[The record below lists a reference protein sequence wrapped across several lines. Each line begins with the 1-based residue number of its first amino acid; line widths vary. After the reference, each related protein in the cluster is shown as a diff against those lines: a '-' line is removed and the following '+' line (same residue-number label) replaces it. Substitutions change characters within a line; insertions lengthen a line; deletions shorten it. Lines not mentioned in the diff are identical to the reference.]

1 MKYRASFLLVITAI
15 AIFTAGCSKDDDG
28 NNTPADSP
36 AVITTTVPAANTTY
50 INGSILQVRGN
61 VTDNNG
67 LSTARVEIKNN
78 ATNAILYQQN
88 QSTGNVI
95 YYDLNWDWT
104 VTGITSTTNA
114 TVKITV
120 TDRYNNQVTKD
131 IPVILID

>member
-1 MKYRASFLLVITAI
+1 MKYRILFLSAI
-15 AIFTAGCSKDDDG
+15 AAIVFFSAGCSKDDD

-36 AVITTTVPAANTTY
+36 GVITITTPAANTTY

-61 VTDNNG
+61 VTDNNA

-88 QSTGNVI
+88 QSTGNVT
-95 YYDLNWDWT
+95 YYGLNWDWT
-104 VTGITSTTNA
+104 VTGITSATNA

-131 IPVILID
+131 IPVVLID

>member
-1 MKYRASFLLVITAI
+1 MKYRASFLFTLTAI
-15 AIFTAGCSKDDDG
+15 CIFAAGCSKDD
-28 NNTPADSP
+28 NNTTPADSP
-36 AVITTTVPAANTTY
+36 ALITTTLPAVNTTY
-50 INGSILQVRGN
+50 FNGSILQVRGN

-78 ATNAILYQQN
+78 TTNAILFQQN
-88 QSTGNVI
+88 KSTGNVT

-104 VTGITSTTNA
+104 VTGITSATNA

-131 IPVILID
+131 IQVILID

>member
-1 MKYRASFLLVITAI
+1 MKYRLSFLSIIAAI
-15 AIFTAGCSKDDDG
+15 AIFSSGCSKDDD

-36 AVITTTVPAANTTY
+36 AVITTTLPASNTTY

-67 LSTARVEIKNN
+67 LSTARVEIRNN
-78 ATNAILYQQN
+78 ATNAILYQQS
-88 QSTGNVI
+88 QSTGNVS

-104 VTGITSTTNA
+104 VTGITSATNA

-131 IPVILID
+131 IPVILVD

>member
-1 MKYRASFLLVITAI
+1 MKYRVQFLSVVLAL
-15 AIFTAGCSKDDDG
+15 FTFSAGCSKDDDG
-28 NNTPADSP
+28 NNNPTDSP
-36 AVITTTVPAANTTY
+36 AVITTTVPAASTTY

-88 QSTGNVI
+88 QSTGNVT

-104 VTGITSTTNA
+104 VTGITSTVNA

-131 IPVILID
+131 IPVTLID

>member
-1 MKYRASFLLVITAI
+1 MKYRASSLLVITAI
-15 AIFTAGCSKDDDG
+15 AIFAAGCSKDGSG

-50 INGSILQVRGN
+50 MNGSVLQVRGN

-88 QSTGNVI
+88 RSTGNVT

-104 VTGITSTTNA
+104 VTGITSATNA

>member
-1 MKYRASFLLVITAI
+1 MKKVLLFASLGLLSLSPV
-15 AIFTAGCSKDDDG
+15 FVSCSKDDD
-28 NNTPADSP
+28 NTTPADSP

-88 QSTGNVI
+88 QSTGNVT

-104 VTGITSTTNA
+104 VTGITSATNA

>member
-1 MKYRASFLLVITAI
+1 MFA
-15 AIFTAGCSKDDDG
+15 AGCSKDDD
-28 NNTPADSP
+28 NTTPADSP

-88 QSTGNVI
+88 QSTGNVT

-104 VTGITSTTNA
+104 VTGITSTVNA

-131 IPVILID
+131 IPVTLID

>member
-1 MKYRASFLLVITAI
+1 MKFRASFLYSITAI
-15 AIFTAGCSKDDDG
+15 AMFAAGCSKDDD
-28 NNTPADSP
+28 NTTPADSP

-88 QSTGNVI
+88 QSTGNVT

-104 VTGITSTTNA
+104 VTGITSATNA

>member
-1 MKYRASFLLVITAI
+1 MKYRLSFLSIIAAI
-15 AIFTAGCSKDDDG
+15 AIFSSGCSKDDD

-36 AVITTTVPAANTTY
+36 AVITTTLPASNTTY

-88 QSTGNVI
+88 QSTGNVS

-104 VTGITSTTNA
+104 VTGITSATNA

-131 IPVILID
+131 IPVILVD

>member
-1 MKYRASFLLVITAI
+1 MKYRLSFLSIIAAI
-15 AIFTAGCSKDDDG
+15 AIFSSGCSKDDD

-36 AVITTTVPAANTTY
+36 AVITTTLPASNTTY

-67 LSTARVEIKNN
+67 LSTARVEIRNN

-88 QSTGNVI
+88 QSTGNVS

-104 VTGITSTTNA
+104 VTGITSATNA

-131 IPVILID
+131 IPVILVD

>member
-1 MKYRASFLLVITAI
+1 MKFRASFLYSITVITMFA
-15 AIFTAGCSKDDDG
+15 AGCSKDDD
-28 NNTPADSP
+28 NTTPADSP

-88 QSTGNVI
+88 QSTGNVT

-104 VTGITSTTNA
+104 VTGITSATNA
-114 TVKITV
+114 MVKITV